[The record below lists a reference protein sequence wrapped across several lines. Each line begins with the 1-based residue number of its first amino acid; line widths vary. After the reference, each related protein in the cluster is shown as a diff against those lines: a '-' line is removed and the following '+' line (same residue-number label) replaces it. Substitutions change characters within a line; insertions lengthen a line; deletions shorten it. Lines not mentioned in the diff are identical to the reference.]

1 MLKQAIVDGLNVLRQ
16 IHLPTPS
23 LITVDRPKNL
33 HLGEVASVA
42 DIPATRRPEKNAFT
56 ANSPIGELKISVR
69 PRFAKL
75 TYMPNAMPTISATA
89 SVRSSYDL
97 IDRAAFLKR
106 IVRTGNM
113 DSNVGATDCE
123 TGWFTDDVTGL
134 TDAIIVT
141 TFRKNMW

>member
-1 MLKQAIVDGLNVLRQ
+1 
-16 IHLPTPS
+16 
-23 LITVDRPKNL
+23 
-33 HLGEVASVA
+33 
-42 DIPATRRPEKNAFT
+42 
-56 ANSPIGELKISVR
+56 VR

-141 TFRKNMW
+141 TFRKNKCGSFMAIPTARPPKQRQSNGRPGFLIQTMATRLLISSHVVATQDADRTQCFTCTGDTYLQTET